1 MTNLNGWTQVGRYGS
16 SDIYAKG
23 NRRYL
28 VDPKTEQ
35 ATFEYRVND
44 GKGDPVARIKG
55 LVSNRKR
62 KENENAKL

>member
-1 MTNLNGWTQVGRYGS
+1 MTNLNGWIQVGHYGS
-16 SDIYAKG
+16 LDIYAKG
-23 NRRYL
+23 NRRCL

-44 GKGDPVARIKG
+44 GKGGPVVRIKG

-62 KENENAKL
+62 KENKNARL